1 MHWVFHNQIIDHKG
15 ENHYQMVHMNK
26 AMLER
31 LNILPTVLDATET
44 ARPLLEGTATLDDTV
59 VSV

>member
-1 MHWVFHNQIIDHKG
+1 
-15 ENHYQMVHMNK
+15 MNK

-44 ARPLLEGTATLDDTV
+44 ARPLLEGTATLDEAI
-59 VSV
+59 VSA